1 MQKRRSTKARTRGRK
16 EKDMTDYDG
25 LRADEQ
31 RLHRDEEQERWR
43 GRGRAFWRWLKARPA
58 ESWLFL
64 IAGVLTGKVLL

>member
-1 MQKRRSTKARTRGRK
+1 MQKRRSKGSDQGRE
-16 EKDMTDYDG
+16 EKDMTDYDD

-31 RLHRDEEQERWR
+31 RLHREEEAHRWR
-43 GRGRAFWRWLKARPA
+43 ERGRAFWRWLKARPA